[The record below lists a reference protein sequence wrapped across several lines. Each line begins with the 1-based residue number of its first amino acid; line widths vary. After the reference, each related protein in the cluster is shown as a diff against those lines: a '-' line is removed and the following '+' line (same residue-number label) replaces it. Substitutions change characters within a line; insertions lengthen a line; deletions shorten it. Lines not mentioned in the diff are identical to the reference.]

1 MPGMAQELIIAF
13 DHRDDN
19 GPMHV
24 GPFPTRSA
32 AVGHVERRGL
42 VDSVWTVVPLT
53 RPEDD
58 QD

>member
-1 MPGMAQELIIAF
+1 MAQELIIAF